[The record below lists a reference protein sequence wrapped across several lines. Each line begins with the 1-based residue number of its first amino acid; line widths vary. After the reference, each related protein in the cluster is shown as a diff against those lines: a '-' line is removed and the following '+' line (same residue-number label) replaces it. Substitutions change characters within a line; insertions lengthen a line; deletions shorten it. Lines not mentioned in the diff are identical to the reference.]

1 MGEEI
6 VEVFE
11 TRERN
16 GLYFTTDRI
25 IVAKLGGDE
34 LSILFGNIGDI
45 VEARRR
51 AKRKEQFSK
60 LSAESIL
67 AADTENF
74 AIPYSEVTR
83 IEWSKKKANIISG
96 SFTYKFKLKKRK
108 EFEGCVDTL
117 SSILGGKLFV
127 S

>member
-34 LSILFGNIGDI
+34 LSILFGNIGAI

-60 LSAESIL
+60 LSVESIL

-83 IEWSKKKANIISG
+83 I
-96 SFTYKFKLKKRK
+96 
-108 EFEGCVDTL
+108 
-117 SSILGGKLFV
+117 
-127 S
+127 